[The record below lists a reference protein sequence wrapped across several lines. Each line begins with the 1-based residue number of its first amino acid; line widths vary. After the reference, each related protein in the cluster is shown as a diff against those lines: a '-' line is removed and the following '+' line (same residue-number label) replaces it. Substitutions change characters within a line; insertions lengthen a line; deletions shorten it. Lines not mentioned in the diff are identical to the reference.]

1 MAETSGIIN
10 GSNLK
15 VTLGSEGG
23 TLVMVD
29 NLTDCSISTNLDLR
43 DTTTKSNA
51 GYKSLLPGMI
61 EATMSF
67 SGMFANDATNGVHE
81 LFDFQNTKDKL
92 DIKLTQIVGSG
103 STPNAGDMEYVAKGY
118 ITALDLTG
126 GVEDNASFS
135 CTVQLVESIAYNVI
149 PS

>member
-1 MAETSGIIN
+1 MAETTGIIN

-15 VTLGSEGG
+15 VTLAAVGGSE
-23 TLVMVD
+23 VMVE
-29 NLTDCSISTNLDLR
+29 NLTDCSISTNVDMR

-51 GYKSLLPGMI
+51 GYKALLPGMM

-67 SGMFANDATNGVHE
+67 SGMFANDTTVGFHE
-81 LFDFQNTKDKL
+81 LFDYQNLKTKL

-103 STPNAGDMEYVAKGY
+103 STPNPGDMEFEAKGY
-118 ITALDLTG
+118 ITSLDLTG
-126 GVEDNASFS
+126 GTEDNATFS
-135 CTVQLVESIAYNVI
+135 CSVQLVESIAYNVI

>member
-1 MAETSGIIN
+1 MAETTGIIN

-15 VTLGSEGG
+15 VTLAAVDASEI
-23 TLVMVD
+23 MVN
-29 NLTDCSISTNLDLR
+29 NLTDCSISTNVDMR

-51 GYKSLLPGMI
+51 GYKALLPGMM
-61 EATMSF
+61 EATLSF
-67 SGMFANDATNGVHE
+67 SGMFANDATHGFHE
-81 LFDFQNTKDKL
+81 LFDYQNLKTKL

-103 STPNAGDMEYVAKGY
+103 STPNPDDMEFVAKGY
-118 ITALDLTG
+118 ITSLDLTG

-135 CTVQLVESIAYNVI
+135 ATVQLVESIAYSVI

>member
-1 MAETSGIIN
+1 MAETTGIIN

-15 VTLGSEGG
+15 ITLGAEGG
-23 TLVMVD
+23 TLVMVN
-29 NLTDCSISTNLDLR
+29 NLTDCSISTNLDMR

-51 GYKSLLPGMI
+51 GYKALLPGMI

-67 SGMFANDATNGVHE
+67 SGMFANDAANGLHE
-81 LFDFQNTKDKL
+81 LFDFQNTKAKL

-103 STPNAGDMEYVAKGY
+103 STPNADDMEYVAKGY

-135 CTVQLVESIAYNVI
+135 CTVQLVESIDYSVI
-149 PS
+149 S

>member
-1 MAETSGIIN
+1 MAETTGIIN

-15 VTLGSEGG
+15 ITLAAEDSSEI
-23 TLVMVD
+23 MVN
-29 NLTDCSISTNLDLR
+29 NLTDCSISTSVDLR

-51 GYKSLLPGMI
+51 GYKAVLPGMM

-67 SGMFANDATNGVHE
+67 SGMFANDATHGFSE
-81 LFDFQNTKDKL
+81 LWTYQDDKTKL

-103 STPNAGDMEYVAKGY
+103 STPNSGDMEFVAKGY
-118 ITALDLTG
+118 ITSLDLTG

-135 CTVQLVESIAYNVI
+135 ATVSLVETISYSAIA
-149 PS
+149 